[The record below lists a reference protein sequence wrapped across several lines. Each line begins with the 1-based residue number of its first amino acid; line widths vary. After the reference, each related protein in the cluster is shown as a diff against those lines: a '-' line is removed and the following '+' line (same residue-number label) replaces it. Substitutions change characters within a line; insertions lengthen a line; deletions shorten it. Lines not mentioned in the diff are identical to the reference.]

1 MVAHMSAESEGTNA
15 GSGGLVF
22 NGHREQAMCPSCHT
36 WEQARWSRTT
46 PRHTPSTSSPHGVP
60 ALSADVSH
68 KSHEHSGSHGDSH
81 VSQIQGAADNVA
93 DGTWLGWGQRKAGA
107 GKGSGHGVV
116 FKGGAQGRELGKP
129 VQIRDLKPKGSRTL
143 EAKMRQGVPLT
154 GKPEQRGSRSCP
166 GPGMGAAR
174 GVAHMAAGRT
184 GRPGLTWPVQDCAHG
199 PPQEAAPSWSAR
211 ANPGEVAH
219 TPRPEARWES
229 CLPVAAQARPQE
241 LGFPPWQLE
250 AHPGPAGHRPGEA
263 SNRSGPC
270 PAAALPET
278 PSLVWAQKCSLSFQ
292 PHTNSENTVGRN
304 TKMAICQ
311 PR

>member
-1 MVAHMSAESEGTNA
+1 M
-15 GSGGLVF
+15 
-22 NGHREQAMCPSCHT
+22 
-36 WEQARWSRTT
+36 
-46 PRHTPSTSSPHGVP
+46 
-60 ALSADVSH
+60 
-68 KSHEHSGSHGDSH
+68 
-81 VSQIQGAADNVA
+81 
-93 DGTWLGWGQRKAGA
+93 
-107 GKGSGHGVV
+107 
-116 FKGGAQGRELGKP
+116 
-129 VQIRDLKPKGSRTL
+129 QIRDLKPKGSRTL

-154 GKPEQRGSRSCP
+154 GKPEQQGSRSRP
-166 GPGMGAAR
+166 GLGMGAAR
-174 GVAHMAAGRT
+174 GVAPHGRGEDRASWFDLACPGT
-184 GRPGLTWPVQDCAHG
+184 VRTAHPRKQRPRGQHGRI
-199 PPQEAAPSWSAR
+199 QERW
-211 ANPGEVAH
+211 H
-219 TPRPEARWES
+219 TLHDPEARWES

-311 PR
+311 PH